1 MDLICILL
9 FIGAMGKSAQIGLHT
24 WLPDAMEG
32 PTPVSA
38 LIHAATMVTAG
49 VFMVCRLS
57 PMFEYSDTAL
67 MVVTVI
73 GATTAIFAASVGM
86 VQNDIKRVIAYS
98 TCSQLGYMFFAA
110 GVSAYPA
117 AMFHLMTH
125 AFFKA
130 LLFLSAGSV
139 IHAMSGEQDMRKMG
153 GIYKFIP
160 YTYML
165 MWIGSLALGGLPPF
179 AGYFSKDIV
188 IESAYASHTAWG
200 TYAFCI
206 GVIAAF
212 MTAFYSWRLLLMTFH
227 GKVRADESVMHHV
240 HESPYSMLIPMTFL
254 AIGAVVAGWLAYDT
268 FVGEGMAEFWGK
280 SILILEHHHALHEA
294 HHVPAWV
301 KFSPLVAGITGIALA
316 YALYM
321 FNPGMPGKIAGTFRG
336 IYLFLLNKW
345 YFDKLYDRIFVEII
359 AQRLGR
365 GLWKGGDGAVIDGLG
380 PDGLAATTVRLARKA
395 SQLQTGYVYHYAFA
409 MLIGIAGFVTWYLFV
424 RAA

>member
-1 MDLICILL
+1 
-9 FIGAMGKSAQIGLHT
+9 
-24 WLPDAMEG
+24 
-32 PTPVSA
+32 
-38 LIHAATMVTAG
+38 VTAG

-130 LLFLSAGSV
+130 LLFLGAGSV
-139 IHAMSGEQDMRKMG
+139 IHAMSGEQDIRKMG
-153 GIYKFIP
+153 GIYKLIP
-160 YTYML
+160 YSYML

-200 TYAFCI
+200 TYAFWI
-206 GVIAAF
+206 GVTAAF
-212 MTAFYSWRLLLMTFH
+212 MTAFYSWRLLILTFH
-227 GKVRADESVMHHV
+227 GTSRADEKVLHHV

-254 AIGAVVAGWLAYDT
+254 AIGAVVAGWLAYDA
-268 FVGEGMAEFWGK
+268 FVGERIAEFWGK

-316 YALYM
+316 YAFYM
-321 FNPGMPGKIAGTFRG
+321 FNPDTPGKVASTFRG
-336 IYLFLLNKW
+336 VYLFLLNKW
-345 YFDKLYDRIFVEII
+345 YFDELYDRIFVEPARRI
-359 AQRLGR
+359 GR
-365 GLWKGGDGAVIDGLG
+365 GLWKGGDGAVIDGFG
-380 PDGLAATTVRLARKA
+380 PDGIAATTVRLARKA